1 MFGKKKVEPK
11 RSIEGRK
18 CFEYGGAAL
27 ITINAIPSVYHMYTK
42 RLEAKIMKELSIQN
56 FVDMDEDFDDE
67 DDE

>member
-1 MFGKKKVEPK
+1 MFDKKKVEPK
-11 RSIEGRK
+11 RSIDGRK

-27 ITINAIPSVYHMYTK
+27 ITISAIPSVYHMYTK

>member
-11 RSIEGRK
+11 RNIDGRK
-18 CFEYGGAAL
+18 CFEYGFAVL

-42 RLEAKIMKELSIQN
+42 RLETKIMKELSIQN